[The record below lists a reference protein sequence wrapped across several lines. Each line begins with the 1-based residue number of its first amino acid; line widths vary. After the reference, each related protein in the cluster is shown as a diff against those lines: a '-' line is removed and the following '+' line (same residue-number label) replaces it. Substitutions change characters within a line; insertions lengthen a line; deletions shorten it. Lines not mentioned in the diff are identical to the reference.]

1 MIDMML
7 TIKRNVSSNVT
18 MNVRKNKPTER
29 AIKMSNYVRHK
40 FKILDKVVANESYE
54 PFITKG
60 KTYEV
65 MYLSPVYNGL
75 ISIVAD
81 NDAVTYLYDYSFE
94 LKEEDKV
101 NTEKE
106 QYISVNTNTVYDVA
120 FKGNKV
126 SVLKSV
132 KDGDET
138 ALLSE
143 YLSDSNLF
151 LPYTKEV
158 AKQAKYKE
166 DLSILETISETVK
179 KNLNAGYV
187 ICHSKVEKENDLT
200 TVSVV
205 MGKEV

>member
-1 MIDMML
+1 
-7 TIKRNVSSNVT
+7 
-18 MNVRKNKPTER
+18 
-29 AIKMSNYVRHK
+29 MSNYVRHK

-81 NDAVTYLYDYSFE
+81 NDAVTCLYDYSFE

-151 LPYTKEV
+151 LSYTKDM
-158 AKQAKYKE
+158 AKQAKHNE
-166 DLSILETISETVK
+166 DLGTLANVTSEIRK
-179 KNLNAGYV
+179 LLDCGHV
-187 ICHSKVEKENDLT
+187 ICHAKANRDIAGLIEYTVMLGESK
-200 TVSVV
+200 
-205 MGKEV
+205 